1 MKIQT
6 AKLGTLIN
14 KGQLLKA
21 LEEVNFSLY
30 EKNTEIKVVN
40 NYVTVKV
47 MGSEYKVLF
56 GDSDLCI
63 LNDEIPLGEFDQIA
77 VSGEV
82 LETIVWINSDI
93 VRAIEDVVKDKGS
106 K

>member
-1 MKIQT
+1 
-6 AKLGTLIN
+6 
-14 KGQLLKA
+14 
-21 LEEVNFSLY
+21 
-30 EKNTEIKVVN
+30 
-40 NYVTVKV
+40 
-47 MGSEYKVLF
+47 
-56 GDSDLCI
+56 